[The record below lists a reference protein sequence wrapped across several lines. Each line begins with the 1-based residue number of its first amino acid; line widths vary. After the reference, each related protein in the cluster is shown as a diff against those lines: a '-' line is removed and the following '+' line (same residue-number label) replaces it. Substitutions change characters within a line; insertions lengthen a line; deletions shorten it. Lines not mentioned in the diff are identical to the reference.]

1 MRVVIVTGG
10 NSPSKELLDR
20 YLKKDDFVI
29 GVDKGCNCLYEN
41 QIEPRVILG
50 DFDSINGAVLDYYIN
65 KGITIEKFKPEKDY
79 SDTDLAYR
87 KAVEMG
93 AKEVILFGATGTRVD
108 HMLGNIG
115 IMLKALKDNIHL
127 EIIDDNNRIFLVDRS
142 TSLVG
147 QEGSLISFH
156 AVSEVVK
163 NFTIKK
169 AMYTLENYDMTL
181 FESRAICN
189 VFLKDDIEIS
199 FDKGIIMVIYPND

>member
-1 MRVVIVTGG
+1 MRAVIVTGG

-20 YLKKDDFVI
+20 YLKKDDFII

-50 DFDSINGAVLDYYIN
+50 DFDSINGLVLDYYIN

-127 EIIDDNNRIFLVDRS
+127 EIIDDKYSVVGFPALIPGINPPFFLMVDD
-142 TSLVG
+142 TSAGL
-147 QEGSLISFH
+147 
-156 AVSEVVK
+156 
-163 NFTIKK
+163 
-169 AMYTLENYDMTL
+169 
-181 FESRAICN
+181 N
-189 VFLKDDIEIS
+189 VAY
-199 FDKGIIMVIYPND
+199 V

>member
-79 SDTDLAYR
+79 SDTDLA
-87 KAVEMG
+87 
-93 AKEVILFGATGTRVD
+93 
-108 HMLGNIG
+108 
-115 IMLKALKDNIHL
+115 
-127 EIIDDNNRIFLVDRS
+127 
-142 TSLVG
+142 
-147 QEGSLISFH
+147 
-156 AVSEVVK
+156 
-163 NFTIKK
+163 
-169 AMYTLENYDMTL
+169 
-181 FESRAICN
+181 
-189 VFLKDDIEIS
+189 
-199 FDKGIIMVIYPND
+199 